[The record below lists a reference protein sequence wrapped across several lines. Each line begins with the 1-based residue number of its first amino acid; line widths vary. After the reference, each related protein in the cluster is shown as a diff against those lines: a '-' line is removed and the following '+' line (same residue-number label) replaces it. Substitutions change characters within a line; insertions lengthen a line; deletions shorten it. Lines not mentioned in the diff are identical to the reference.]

1 MSVIPSAAAIAEL
14 APGGVV
20 RAGVNLSN
28 FLLVTGRA
36 PNGAP
41 QGISP
46 DLAAAVAE
54 RLSAKV
60 EYVSFETPAK
70 LADAAGSNAWD
81 IGLIGAEP
89 QRAESIAFSKAYLEI
104 EATYLVPSGSP
115 IRSIAEVDREGVRVV
130 AMRGSAYGLW
140 LERNL
145 KHATLVHAN
154 SIDDSYTRYVS
165 EGTEALAGLRPRL
178 IADVGK
184 RPGSRIL
191 DGRFTAV
198 QQAVGTPK
206 NRAAGA
212 AFLAQFIE
220 EAKSG
225 GLIAKLIEKHGVK
238 GVTVAA

>member
-1 MSVIPSAAAIAEL
+1 MSVVPSAAAIAEL

-28 FLLVTGRA
+28 FLLVTGRG
-36 PNGAP
+36 PNGEP

-54 RLSAKV
+54 RLGARV
-60 EYVSFETPAK
+60 EYVTYETPAK
-70 LADAAGSNAWD
+70 LADAAGSNGWD

-89 QRAESIAFSKAYLEI
+89 QRAESISFSRAYLEI
-104 EATYLVPSGSP
+104 EATYLVPPGSP
-115 IRSIAEVDREGVRVV
+115 IGSIAEVDREGVRVV

-145 KHATLVHAN
+145 KQATLVHAT
-154 SIDDSYTRYVS
+154 SIDDSYARYVA
-165 EGTEALAGLRPRL
+165 EGADALAGLRPRL
-178 IADVGK
+178 IADVEK

-191 DGRFTAV
+191 DGRFSAV

-206 NRAAGA
+206 PRPAGA
-212 AFLAQFIE
+212 AFLAEFVE
-220 EAKSG
+220 EAKRS
-225 GLIAKLIEKHGVK
+225 GLIAKLIAKHGVN
-238 GVTVAA
+238 GVSVAA